1 VNHRAGESVVL
12 IETGSADRKD
22 VSSMTATD
30 TSTHLRRIVA
40 IGGGLIGIAALAGCA
55 PAAAGGTTDAAASA
69 PASSTGTSSAAASS
83 SSGALKD
90 GDYSATGDYQS
101 PGGASA
107 VAVSLTLKG
116 GTITALKV
124 VPKAENPT
132 AQQYES
138 QFASGVN
145 AVAVGKKISGLQVGA
160 VSGSSLTSQG
170 FEAALAD
177 IEKEAAA

>member
-1 VNHRAGESVVL
+1 
-12 IETGSADRKD
+12 
-22 VSSMTATD
+22 MTATD

-55 PAAAGGTTDAAASA
+55 PAAASSGGGSGAAA
-69 PASSTGTSSAAASS
+69 PASSAAASS
-83 SSGALKD
+83 SASNASAASSDLKD
-90 GDYSATGDYQS
+90 GDYTATGNYQS

-107 VAVSLTLKG
+107 VAVTLTLKS

-138 QFASGVN
+138 QFSSGVN
-145 AVAVGKKISGLQVGA
+145 AVAVGKKIAGLQVGA

-170 FEAALAD
+170 FEAALAQ
-177 IEKEAAA
+177 IQKEAAA

>member
-1 VNHRAGESVVL
+1 
-12 IETGSADRKD
+12 
-22 VSSMTATD
+22 MTALEPRGLG
-30 TSTHLRRIVA
+30 LRRIAA
-40 IGGGLIGIAALAGCA
+40 IGGGLLGVAALAGCT
-55 PAAAGGTTDAAASA
+55 PSAASGTPSAGQAAVSTA
-69 PASSTGTSSAAASS
+69 PSAASSAAT
-83 SSGALKD
+83 LKD
-90 GDYSATGDYQS
+90 GSYTATGGYQS

-107 VAVSLTLKG
+107 VAVTLTLKS

-145 AVAVGKKISGLQVGA
+145 AVAVGKPIADLQVGA

-170 FEAALAD
+170 FEKALAA
-177 IEKEAAA
+177 IRSKAAA